1 MLDILRVVQILK
13 RRERVKQARMALHGE
28 KGEGK
33 GKRVRKEEET
43 GARTQRD
50 GGEKEES
57 KKDVEVM

>member
-43 GARTQRD
+43 GARTKRT
-50 GGEKEES
+50 S
-57 KKDVEVM
+57 R